1 MVAGFTYDLRVRL
14 WEMSTVLRPQAVL
27 FGFFNGA
34 LFPFLGGTGL
44 FNPIISTGETDAYHC
59 FSAGCLVLRGG
70 SASAGSL
77 GCDVSL
83 FSVGFRTWLAFP
95 LIPALS
101 YRQEGFGDS
110 PYGLYESP

>member
-59 FSAGCLVLRGG
+59 FSAGCLVLRVGLHP
-70 SASAGSL
+70 L
-77 GCDVSL
+77 GLSVVMSL
-83 FSVGFRTWLAFP
+83 FSRSGFVRGWPFL
-95 LIPALS
+95 
-101 YRQEGFGDS
+101 
-110 PYGLYESP
+110 